1 MATENEMGG
10 WHAQFSEHKLGQTVG
25 TGDEQGSNNKL
36 SSESLSHL
44 LKAPFPPP
52 SFPQTKLELSLP
64 NSLCYLGPNI
74 IVSTAARA
82 IL

>member
-1 MATENEMGG
+1 METENEMGG

-44 LKAPFPPP
+44 LKGPIPTPLLPPNK
-52 SFPQTKLELSLP
+52 T
-64 NSLCYLGPNI
+64 
-74 IVSTAARA
+74 
-82 IL
+82 